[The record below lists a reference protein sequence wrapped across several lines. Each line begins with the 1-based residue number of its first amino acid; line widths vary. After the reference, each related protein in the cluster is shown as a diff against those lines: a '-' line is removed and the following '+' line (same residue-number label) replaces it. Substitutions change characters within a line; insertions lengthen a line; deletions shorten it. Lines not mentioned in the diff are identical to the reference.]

1 MTTINESD
9 RAKARAREFLLFL
22 SGQRDGYIGETML
35 MRKKLRIPLKIAK
48 EANRILRHL

>member
-22 SGQRDGYIGETML
+22 SGHRDGYIGETML